1 GPGRRADLAQPARR
15 LRGGDAHHR
24 AAPRPRR
31 GRLRARHDDP
41 AGGRARDHRRDS
53 HQGRGDPGDD
63 ARAGLVSSEVDV
75 AAPGIGLPEIAMAVG
90 LCAAL
95 GGIQGSVVALVGVPS
110 FVVTLAGL
118 LIFQGVIL
126 QVLEVRG
133 TILIQ
138 DQWIN
143 DTAYYYFAA
152 SAGWIIAALVT

>member
-1 GPGRRADLAQPARR
+1 LSGIAAVAVAEFQLPGS
-15 LRGGDAHHR
+15 G
-24 AAPRPRR
+24 
-31 GRLRARHDDP
+31 
-41 AGGRARDHRRDS
+41 
-53 HQGRGDPGDD
+53 HQYPGLI
-63 ARAGLVSSEVDV
+63 A
-75 AAPGIGLPEIAMAVG
+75 IAMAVG

-152 SAGWIIAALVT
+152 SAGWIIAALVTGVYAFVTLGSVLGKRRAGVAIRSPLLVV